1 MRNATIQTVSSMNS
15 TQAAAK
21 RTTVAERIERN
32 TAALEALQNAT
43 KIEVGQT
50 VLVKQGRRSPNNPET
65 DTYKEVSMTVID
77 TAVVDGKQ
85 LFKVREGE
93 GFTAKEHIIDRTKL
107 VLDMP
112 EGVGK
117 LSEEQ
122 LLNRLESDRKYYA
135 ELTARVDAALAEEN
149 RPMPFTASVKL
160 GRAETAREV
169 ECTVLARHVSAKD
182 ESSYAVVAEDALIVV
197 GLNSLRFFADE
208 VTAGVPSEA

>member
-32 TAALEALQNAT
+32 TAALEALQSAT

-169 ECTVLARHVSAKD
+169 ECTVLARHVSAKG

>member
-1 MRNATIQTVSSMNS
+1 MRNATIQTISSMNS

-21 RTTVAERIERN
+21 RTTVAERIERS
-32 TAALEALQNAT
+32 TAALKALQNAT

-85 LFKVREGE
+85 MFKVREGE

-169 ECTVLARHVSAKD
+169 ECTVLARHVSAKS

>member
-15 TQAAAK
+15 AAAAAK
-21 RTTVAERIERN
+21 RATVGERIERN
-32 TAALEALQNAT
+32 TKALEALQAAT
-43 KIEVGQT
+43 QIEVGQT

-65 DTYKEVSMTVID
+65 DTYKEVSMTVVE
-77 TAVVDGKQ
+77 TAVIDGKQ

-93 GFTAKEHIIDRTKL
+93 GFTAKEHIIDRTKM

-169 ECTVLARHVSAKD
+169 ECEVLARHVSAKG
-182 ESSYAVVAEDALIVV
+182 ESSYAVVAEDTLIVV

>member
-32 TAALEALQNAT
+32 TAALKALQNAT

-169 ECTVLARHVSAKD
+169 ECTVLARHVSAKG

>member
-32 TAALEALQNAT
+32 TAALEALQSAT

-169 ECTVLARHVSAKD
+169 ECTVLARHVSAKG
-182 ESSYAVVAEDALIVV
+182 ESSYAVVAEDALIVI

-208 VTAGVPSEA
+208 VTADVPSEA

>member
-135 ELTARVDAALAEEN
+135 ELTARVDSALAEEN

-169 ECTVLARHVSAKD
+169 ECTVLARHVSAKG

>member
-32 TAALEALQNAT
+32 TAALEALQTAT

-65 DTYKEVSMTVID
+65 DTYKEVQMQVID

-169 ECTVLARHVSAKD
+169 ECQVLARHVSAKG
-182 ESSYAVVAEDALIVV
+182 ESSYAVVAEDTLIVV
-197 GLNSLRFFADE
+197 GLNSLRFHADE
-208 VTAGVPSEA
+208 VHAGVASEA

>member
-1 MRNATIQTVSSMNS
+1 MKQTIKPTANLNSSE
-15 TQAAAK
+15 AAAK
-21 RTTVAERIERN
+21 KATVAERIERN
-32 TAALEALQNAT
+32 TAALEALQAAT
-43 KIEVGQT
+43 KVEVGQT

-122 LLNRLESDRKYYA
+122 LLNRLESDRAYLV
-135 ELTARVDAALAEEN
+135 ELEHRVTAALEEEN

-169 ECTVLARHVSAKD
+169 ECTVLARHVSAKG

-197 GLNSLRFFADE
+197 GLNSLRFHADE
-208 VTAGVPSEA
+208 VKAGTPSEA

>member
-65 DTYKEVSMTVID
+65 DTYKEVSMTMID
-77 TAVVDGKQ
+77 TTVVDGKQ

-93 GFTAKEHIIDRTKL
+93 GFTSKEHIIDRTKL

-169 ECTVLARHVSAKD
+169 ECTVLARHVSAKG

>member
-65 DTYKEVSMTVID
+65 DTYKEVSMTVVE
-77 TAVVDGKQ
+77 TAVIDGKQ

-93 GFTAKEHIIDRTKL
+93 GFTAKEHIIDRTKM

-169 ECTVLARHVSAKD
+169 ECQVLARHVSAKG
-182 ESSYAVVAEDALIVV
+182 ESSYAVVAEDTLIVV

>member
-169 ECTVLARHVSAKD
+169 ECTVLARHVSAKG

-208 VTAGVPSEA
+208 VTAGAPSEA

>member
-15 TQAAAK
+15 IQAAAK

-169 ECTVLARHVSAKD
+169 ECQVLARHVSAKG

-197 GLNSLRFFADE
+197 SLNSLRFFADE

>member
-15 TQAAAK
+15 AAAAAK
-21 RTTVAERIERN
+21 RATVGERIERN
-32 TAALEALQNAT
+32 TKALEALREAT
-43 KIEVGQT
+43 KVEVGQT
-50 VLVKQGRRSPNNPET
+50 VTMKQGRRSPNNPET
-65 DTYKEVSMTVID
+65 DTYKEVPVVVVD
-77 TAVVDGKQ
+77 TAVMDGKQ

-112 EGVGK
+112 EGAGK

-149 RPMPFTASVKL
+149 RAMPFTASVKL

-169 ECTVLARHVSAKD
+169 ECQVLARHVSAKG

-208 VTAGVPSEA
+208 VHAGVPSEA

>member
-32 TAALEALQNAT
+32 TAALEAVQNAT

-169 ECTVLARHVSAKD
+169 ECTVLARHVSAKG

>member
-32 TAALEALQNAT
+32 TSALEALQNAT

-169 ECTVLARHVSAKD
+169 ECTVLARHVSAKG

>member
-65 DTYKEVSMTVID
+65 DTYKEVSMTVIN
-77 TAVVDGKQ
+77 TAVIDGKQ

-169 ECTVLARHVSAKD
+169 ECTVLARHVSAKG

-197 GLNSLRFFADE
+197 GLNSLRFFADK

>member
-65 DTYKEVSMTVID
+65 DTYKEVSMTMID

-169 ECTVLARHVSAKD
+169 ECQVLARHVSAKG

-208 VTAGVPSEA
+208 VHAGAPSEA

>member
-1 MRNATIQTVSSMNS
+1 MKQTIKPTSSLNS
-15 TQAAAK
+15 SEAAAK
-21 RTTVAERIERN
+21 KATVAERIERN

-169 ECTVLARHVSAKD
+169 ECQVLARHVSAKG

>member
-1 MRNATIQTVSSMNS
+1 MKQTIKPTSSLTS
-15 TQAAAK
+15 AEAAAK
-21 RTTVAERIERN
+21 KATVAERIERN
-32 TAALEALQNAT
+32 TAALEALQAAT
-43 KIEVGQT
+43 KVEVGQT

-169 ECTVLARHVSAKD
+169 ECTVLARHVSAKG

>member
-32 TAALEALQNAT
+32 TAALEALQSAT

-65 DTYKEVSMTVID
+65 NTYKEVSMTVID

-122 LLNRLESDRKYYA
+122 LLNHLESDRKYYA

-169 ECTVLARHVSAKD
+169 ACTVLARHVSAKS

-208 VTAGVPSEA
+208 VTASVPSEA

>member
-169 ECTVLARHVSAKD
+169 ECQVLARHVSAKG
-182 ESSYAVVAEDALIVV
+182 ESSYAVVAGDALIVV

>member
-65 DTYKEVSMTVID
+65 DTYKEVSMTVVD

-112 EGVGK
+112 EGVSK

-135 ELTARVDAALAEEN
+135 ELTARVDAALVEEN

-169 ECTVLARHVSAKD
+169 ECQVLARHVSAKGK
-182 ESSYAVVAEDALIVV
+182 SSYAVVAEDALIVV
-197 GLNSLRFFADE
+197 DLSSLRFFADE

>member
-15 TQAAAK
+15 AAAAAK
-21 RTTVAERIERN
+21 RATVGERIERN
-32 TAALEALQNAT
+32 TKALEALQEAT

-169 ECTVLARHVSAKD
+169 ECQVLARHVSAKG
-182 ESSYAVVAEDALIVV
+182 ESSYAVVAEDTLIVV

>member
-1 MRNATIQTVSSMNS
+1 MRNSTIKPTSSLTS
-15 TQAAAK
+15 AEAAAK
-21 RTTVAERIERN
+21 KATVAERIERN
-32 TAALEALQNAT
+32 TAALEALQAAT
-43 KIEVGQT
+43 KVEVGQT
-50 VLVKQGRRSPNNPET
+50 VTMKQGRRSPNNPET
-65 DTYKEVSMTVID
+65 DTYKEVPVVVVD
-77 TAVVDGKQ
+77 TAVMDGKQ

-122 LLNRLESDRKYYA
+122 LLNRLESDRAYLV
-135 ELTARVDAALAEEN
+135 ELEHRVTAALEEEN

-160 GRAETAREV
+160 GRAETTREV
-169 ECTVLARHVSAKD
+169 ECTVLARHVSAKG
-182 ESSYAVVAEDALIVV
+182 ESSYAVVAEDNLIVV
-197 GLNSLRFFADE
+197 GLNSLRFFADG

>member
-50 VLVKQGRRSPNNPET
+50 VLVKQGRRSPNNPVT

-169 ECTVLARHVSAKD
+169 ECTVLARHVSAKG

>member
-15 TQAAAK
+15 AAAAAK
-21 RTTVAERIERN
+21 RATVGERIERN
-32 TAALEALQNAT
+32 TKALEALQEAT
-43 KIEVGQT
+43 KVEVGQT

-65 DTYKEVSMTVID
+65 DTYKEVSMQVID

-93 GFTAKEHIIDRTKL
+93 GFTAKEHIIDRTKM

-112 EGVGK
+112 EGAGK

-169 ECTVLARHVSAKD
+169 ECQVLARHVSAKG

>member
-169 ECTVLARHVSAKD
+169 ECQVLARHVPAKG

-208 VTAGVPSEA
+208 VHAGAPSEA

>member
-1 MRNATIQTVSSMNS
+1 
-15 TQAAAK
+15 
-21 RTTVAERIERN
+21 
-32 TAALEALQNAT
+32 
-43 KIEVGQT
+43 
-50 VLVKQGRRSPNNPET
+50 
-65 DTYKEVSMTVID
+65 MTVID

-169 ECTVLARHVSAKD
+169 ECTVLARHVSAKG

>member
-1 MRNATIQTVSSMNS
+1 MRSATIQTVSSMNS

-169 ECTVLARHVSAKD
+169 ECTVLARHVSAKG

>member
-169 ECTVLARHVSAKD
+169 ECQVLARHVSAKG
-182 ESSYAVVAEDALIVV
+182 ESSYAVVTEDALIVV
-197 GLNSLRFFADE
+197 GLNSLRFFTDE
-208 VTAGVPSEA
+208 VTADVPSEA

>member
-169 ECTVLARHVSAKD
+169 ECTVLARHVSAKG

>member
-1 MRNATIQTVSSMNS
+1 MRNATIQTVPSMNS

-21 RTTVAERIERN
+21 RTTVAERIERY

-93 GFTAKEHIIDRTKL
+93 GFTAKEHIFDRTKL

-169 ECTVLARHVSAKD
+169 ECTVLARHVSAKG